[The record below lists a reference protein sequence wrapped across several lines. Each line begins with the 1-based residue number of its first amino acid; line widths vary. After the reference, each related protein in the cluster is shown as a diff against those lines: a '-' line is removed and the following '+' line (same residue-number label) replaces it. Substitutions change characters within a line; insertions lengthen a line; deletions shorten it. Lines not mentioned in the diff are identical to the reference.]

1 MNLADTIIPK
11 SDQLNADDLISGN
24 VTIKVT
30 AIKGSNEPQQPV
42 AIHYEGDN
50 GKPYK
55 PCKSM
60 RRVLVSAWGANGAD
74 YVGRSMTLYR
84 DDSVLF
90 GGIAVGGIRISH
102 LSHIEKDLTL
112 ALTVSRASRKPYTVK
127 MLTLA
132 APEPQPQVIDY
143 AAAIE
148 AINAAE
154 TLAELQI
161 AWSSHKSAQKHSDV
175 ITAKDKRKEELTPK
189 TE

>member
-1 MNLADTIIPK
+1 MNLAETIIPK
-11 SDQLNADDLISGN
+11 SDQLNADDLISGP

-42 AIHYEGDN
+42 SIHYEGDN

-60 RRVLVSAWGANGAD
+60 RRVLVSAWGPNGLD

-102 LSHIEKDLTL
+102 LSHIDRDLTL
-112 ALTVSRASRKPYTVK
+112 ALTVSRSSRKPYVVK
-127 MLTLA
+127 RLEVAAPSKPELTTDHKRWPEAVEALA
-132 APEPQPQVIDY
+132 AGKTNIERIKDRWAITDEL
-143 AAAIE
+143 AAQLLE
-148 AINAAE
+148 DAADFNTE
-154 TLAELQI
+154 
-161 AWSSHKSAQKHSDV
+161 QK
-175 ITAKDKRKEELTPK
+175 
-189 TE
+189 

>member
-1 MNLADTIIPK
+1 MNLAETIMPK
-11 SDQLNADDLISGN
+11 SDQLNADDLIIGAI
-24 VTIKVT
+24 TIKVT

-42 AIHYEGDN
+42 SIHYEGDN

-60 RRVLVSAWGANGAD
+60 RRVIVSAWGANGAE

-84 DDSVLF
+84 DESVLF

-127 MLTLA
+127 RLEVAAKPVLTPDHKRWSEAVAALA
-132 APEPQPQVIDY
+132 AGKTTIQAMREKWYVSDEVATQ
-143 AAAIE
+143 
-148 AINAAE
+148 
-154 TLAELQI
+154 LAEAASQ
-161 AWSSHKSAQKHSDV
+161 
-175 ITAKDKRKEELTPK
+175 
-189 TE
+189 